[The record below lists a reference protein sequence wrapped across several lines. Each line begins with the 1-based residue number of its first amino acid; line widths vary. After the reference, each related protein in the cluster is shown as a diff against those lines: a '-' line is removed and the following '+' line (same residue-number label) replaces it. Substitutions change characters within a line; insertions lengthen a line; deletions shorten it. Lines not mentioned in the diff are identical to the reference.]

1 MKSFSQS
8 KFGHTGRV
16 QDPALLRS
24 EGLKIIQAAMAAC
37 EPCIDITYQAQ
48 HYAPSK
54 PLSKAKSLVTSHCH
68 VLTVCSL
75 N

>member
-37 EPCIDITYQAQ
+37 EPCIDI
-48 HYAPSK
+48 H
-54 PLSKAKSLVTSHCH
+54 LSGSALCT
-68 VLTVCSL
+68 
-75 N
+75 